1 MDTSNIRGT
10 GAVYI
15 AKDSLDN
22 NQQAPLLKRPLSAQ
36 ADDGQAKLNVIF
48 EQQKLVIGNPD
59 VFQRADSYKQSSTYD
74 DNPNLRIRKE
84 LELYQ
89 SIGSQEKREDI
100 TQLLGVDIYA

>member
-15 AKDSLDN
+15 AKDTLDN
-22 NQQAPLLKRPLSAQ
+22 NQQTPLLKRPLSALP
-36 ADDGQAKLNVIF
+36 DDGQAKLNGLY
-48 EQQKLVIGNPD
+48 EQQKLVIGNPE
-59 VFQRADSYKQSSTYD
+59 VYQRADSYKQLSNYD

-89 SIGSQEKREDI
+89 SIGIQEKREGI
-100 TQLLGVDIYA
+100 SQLLGVDIYA